1 MPNSTQAL
9 RPLSVLVAAI
19 APILLMSACATSITS
34 PQDSTNAN
42 TVTYYTSKTS
52 YQPRDHYR
60 HYSRPPAGYELISI
74 QHVARHG
81 SRGLSSPDSDD
92 LVLQLWLQAQRER
105 ALTQLGLELGPAVIE
120 LMNIHHQLGYGQ
132 LSGLGQQEHRQIAE
146 RVIVRHQQEL
156 AELDALKTFGVMH
169 SGRLR
174 ASQSG
179 EAFMD
184 GWLAI
189 RPNDNQRF
197 LPSYANKKV
206 VYFHSAEGSEGYDA
220 YKEGPRVAAI
230 LNNYL
235 QDGRT
240 QQASHN
246 TLMALFSSEFVQRL
260 AQGEY
265 EFNAYADPS
274 DKVTNAEEAALAIY
288 DLFAI
293 ATNLSE
299 EHAPDFTRFVPVE
312 ARDWFAEIDD
322 ADSFYGRGPGF
333 ADEDISFAA
342 AEHLVRDMYER
353 AQAVAAGKSNEFAM
367 FRFTHAQALMPVAT
381 WLGLPNATQAAEAGI
396 PYSYTNNPW
405 RAALISPMSANIQW
419 DIYQNKDGHT
429 LVRMLWNEA
438 ETSFAAQCTAFIGS
452 FYTLDEIA
460 NCYSL

>member
-1 MPNSTQAL
+1 MLHATRAIP
-9 RPLSVLVAAI
+9 PIPVLSVAI
-19 APILLMSACATSITS
+19 ASVLTMSACVSS
-34 PQDSTNAN
+34 SSN
-42 TVTYYTSKTS
+42 TQYRTTVNNVTYYTSKTP
-52 YQPRDHYR
+52 YQAQEHYR
-60 HYSRPPAGYELISI
+60 NYSLPPAGYGLISI

-381 WLGLPNATQAAEAGI
+381 WLGLPNATQAAATGV

-419 DIYQNKDGHT
+419 DIYQNEDGHT

>member
-1 MPNSTQAL
+1 MLHATRAIP
-9 RPLSVLVAAI
+9 PIPVLSVAI
-19 APILLMSACATSITS
+19 ASVLTMSACVSS
-34 PQDSTNAN
+34 SSN
-42 TVTYYTSKTS
+42 TQYRTTVNNVTYYTSKTP
-52 YQPRDHYR
+52 YQAQEHYR
-60 HYSRPPAGYELISI
+60 NYSLPPAGYGLISI

-92 LVLQLWLQAQRER
+92 LVLQLWLQAQREQ
-105 ALTQLGLELGPAVIE
+105 ALTPLGFELGTAVIE
-120 LMNIHHQLGYGQ
+120 LMRIHYKLGYGQ
-132 LSGLGQQEHRQIAE
+132 LSGLGKQEHKDMAE
-146 RVIVRHQQEL
+146 RVIARHAATI
-156 AELDALKTFGVMH
+156 AELNTEKQFGVMH
-169 SGRLR
+169 SGRSR
-174 ASQSG
+174 ARDSG
-179 EAFMD
+179 VAFVN
-184 GWLAI
+184 GWLAK
-189 RPNDNQRF
+189 RPNDSQRF
-197 LPSYANKKV
+197 LPDHANKQA
-206 VYFHSAEGSEGYDA
+206 VYFNSAEGSEGYDA
-220 YKEGPRVAAI
+220 YKDGPRVAKV
-230 LNNYL
+230 L
-235 QDGRT
+235 QTYTQDSRT

-246 TLMALFSSEFVQRL
+246 TLMALFSPEFVQRL

-265 EFNAYADPS
+265 EFHAHTDPN

-293 ATNLSE
+293 ATNLSV
-299 EHAPDFTRFVPVE
+299 EHAPDFICFVPVE

-419 DIYQNKDGHT
+419 DIYQNEDGHT